1 MNELNKIKNDGSGQN
16 PEKNRGA
23 CWIKCGKMEDFL
35 LLKVQVDTPGNKTF
49 VLFRN
54 KNNKNEDG
62 YGRDPE
68 WFVFDYEPKVKSDNQ

>member
-1 MNELNKIKNDGSGQN
+1 MSNLKEDGG

-23 CWIKCGKMEDFL
+23 CWIKCGKKEDFM
-35 LLKVQVDTPGNKTF
+35 LLKVQVDIPGNKTF

-54 KNNKNEDG
+54 KNKNPDDE
-62 YGRDPE
+62 YGKDPS